1 MVFSSFVFLLAFLPI
16 VLLLYYLCPARL
28 RNLVLLVFSLVFYAW
43 GEPVYV
49 LIMLFSIV
57 FDYANGRLIE
67 HFKNKNCPGKAKAAL
82 IVDLCGNLAIL
93 GFFKYTDFVIG
104 SINSIT
110 GAGLSLLH
118 IALPIGISFY
128 TFQTM
133 SYTIDVYRGE
143 VAAQKNI
150 LTFATYVTLFP
161 QLIAGPIV
169 QYKTVEKELM
179 HRKVTLEDFSE
190 GAFRFSVGLAK
201 KVLLANQIGS
211 LWDSISQLNHMSV
224 ATAWLGAIA
233 YSFQIYFDFSGYSDM
248 AIGLGRM
255 FGFYFLENFNFPYMS
270 KTITEFWRRW
280 HISLSS
286 WFREYVY
293 IPLL

>member
-211 LWDSISQLNHMSV
+211 LWDSIWLRHGLVQLHTVFRFILIFRDIRIWRSDWAECLDSISWKTLISRTCQRQLRN
-224 ATAWLGAIA
+224 
-233 YSFQIYFDFSGYSDM
+233 SGD
-248 AIGLGRM
+248 AGI
-255 FGFYFLENFNFPYMS
+255 FL
-270 KTITEFWRRW
+270 
-280 HISLSS
+280 
-286 WFREYVY
+286 
-293 IPLL
+293 

>member
-118 IALPIGISFY
+118 IHSFP
-128 TFQTM
+128 TRRSSDLIRLMF
-133 SYTIDVYRGE
+133 
-143 VAAQKNI
+143 
-150 LTFATYVTLFP
+150 
-161 QLIAGPIV
+161 IAGRL
-169 QYKTVEKELM
+169 Q
-179 HRKVTLEDFSE
+179 HRKT
-190 GAFRFSVGLAK
+190 
-201 KVLLANQIGS
+201 S
-211 LWDSISQLNHMSV
+211 LHLQPM
-224 ATAWLGAIA
+224 
-233 YSFQIYFDFSGYSDM
+233 
-248 AIGLGRM
+248 
-255 FGFYFLENFNFPYMS
+255 
-270 KTITEFWRRW
+270 
-280 HISLSS
+280 
-286 WFREYVY
+286 
-293 IPLL
+293 

>member
-110 GAGLSLLH
+110 GAGLK
-118 IALPIGISFY
+118 PGRK
-128 TFQTM
+128 M
-133 SYTIDVYRGE
+133 GV
-143 VAAQKNI
+143 
-150 LTFATYVTLFP
+150 VT
-161 QLIAGPIV
+161 A
-169 QYKTVEKELM
+169 
-179 HRKVTLEDFSE
+179 
-190 GAFRFSVGLAK
+190 
-201 KVLLANQIGS
+201 
-211 LWDSISQLNHMSV
+211 
-224 ATAWLGAIA
+224 A
-233 YSFQIYFDFSGYSDM
+233 YSTSDWN
-248 AIGLGRM
+248 
-255 FGFYFLENFNFPYMS
+255 FFLY
-270 KTITEFWRRW
+270 
-280 HISLSS
+280 LSDNVL
-286 WFREYVY
+286 YD
-293 IPLL
+293 

>member
-110 GAGLSLLH
+110 GAGL
-118 IALPIGISFY
+118 
-128 TFQTM
+128 
-133 SYTIDVYRGE
+133 
-143 VAAQKNI
+143 
-150 LTFATYVTLFP
+150 
-161 QLIAGPIV
+161 
-169 QYKTVEKELM
+169 
-179 HRKVTLEDFSE
+179 
-190 GAFRFSVGLAK
+190 
-201 KVLLANQIGS
+201 
-211 LWDSISQLNHMSV
+211 
-224 ATAWLGAIA
+224 
-233 YSFQIYFDFSGYSDM
+233 
-248 AIGLGRM
+248 
-255 FGFYFLENFNFPYMS
+255 
-270 KTITEFWRRW
+270 
-280 HISLSS
+280 
-286 WFREYVY
+286 
-293 IPLL
+293 